1 MNNWSWAVLDNIAVL
16 AAMCFLIWLT
26 DIYWWA
32 LLLLFI
38 KYPTT
43 KEKKVSDLHTCSYYC
58 DRPECI
64 KAQRDELRAKYS
76 ALLDDY
82 EKMANQAI
90 FNNDFK
96 NRLAQAIEQMP
107 FGDTATSLATFVREF
122 K

>member
-1 MNNWSWAVLDNIAVL
+1 M
-16 AAMCFLIWLT
+16 
-26 DIYWWA
+26 
-32 LLLLFI
+32 
-38 KYPTT
+38 
-43 KEKKVSDLHTCSYYC
+43 SDLHTCSYYC

-76 ALLDDY
+76 ALLDEY

-90 FNNDFK
+90 FNNDLK

-107 FGDTATSLATFVREF
+107 FGDTATSFATFVRNF

>member
-1 MNNWSWAVLDNIAVL
+1 M
-16 AAMCFLIWLT
+16 
-26 DIYWWA
+26 
-32 LLLLFI
+32 
-38 KYPTT
+38 K
-43 KEKKVSDLHTCSYYC
+43 DLHTCSYYC

-107 FGDTATSLATFVREF
+107 FGDTATSFAVFVRNF

>member
-1 MNNWSWAVLDNIAVL
+1 M
-16 AAMCFLIWLT
+16 T
-26 DIYWWA
+26 
-32 LLLLFI
+32 
-38 KYPTT
+38 
-43 KEKKVSDLHTCSYYC
+43 DLHTCSYYC
-58 DRPECI
+58 NRPECI

-107 FGDTATSLATFVREF
+107 FGDTATSFAIFVRNF

>member
-1 MNNWSWAVLDNIAVL
+1 M
-16 AAMCFLIWLT
+16 
-26 DIYWWA
+26 
-32 LLLLFI
+32 
-38 KYPTT
+38 
-43 KEKKVSDLHTCSYYC
+43 SDLHTCSYYC
-58 DRPECI
+58 NRPECI

-96 NRLAQAIEQMP
+96 KRLAQSIEDMP
-107 FGDTATSLATFVREF
+107 FGDTAASFAVYVRNF

>member
-1 MNNWSWAVLDNIAVL
+1 M
-16 AAMCFLIWLT
+16 T
-26 DIYWWA
+26 
-32 LLLLFI
+32 
-38 KYPTT
+38 
-43 KEKKVSDLHTCSYYC
+43 DLHTCSYYC

-107 FGDTATSLATFVREF
+107 FGDTATSFAVFVRNF